1 MQRLNGMQE
10 IQSVKAACETR
21 IEIKERKEQQII
33 KEIKKMDDVIQEM
46 KRDQQQLVIAHASE
60 IDAMQKK
67 H

>member
-1 MQRLNGMQE
+1 
-10 IQSVKAACETR
+10 VKAACETR

-60 IDAMQKK
+60 IDAM
-67 H
+67 